1 MLRPQTESFQRRR
14 EGRLCHAPSDSYQTV
29 SEHNPR
35 IGVCSW
41 SLGPRNPRQLAES
54 VHATGIR
61 AVQLALVPVVTDP
74 PVWGSAVEDLEGA
87 GIRVVSGMFAMAG
100 EDYSTLESIRCS
112 GGVRPDASWPEN
124 LRLAEAVA
132 RAAGDAGI
140 DMVTLHAGFLDERKD
155 DPTRRAMLERLRTL
169 ADVFGAR
176 DVDIAFETG
185 QESAVTLLEVL
196 DELDRPAVGVNF
208 DPANMILYGMGD
220 PVEAIERLLPWV
232 VQIHVKDAVGTERPG
247 TWGREVPAGHG
258 AVDWAALFDAAVRI
272 EPPVRFIIERE
283 SGNERRDD
291 IAAARSL
298 IETRLAATG
307 CVP

>member
-1 MLRPQTESFQRRR
+1 M
-14 EGRLCHAPSDSYQTV
+14 
-29 SEHNPR
+29 
-35 IGVCSW
+35 
-41 SLGPRNPRQLAES
+41 ES
-54 VHATGIR
+54 VQASGIG
-61 AVQLALVPVVTDP
+61 AVQLALVPVATDP
-74 PVWGSAVEDLEGA
+74 AVWGSAVEVLANA
-87 GIRVVSGMFAMAG
+87 GIRVVSGMLAMAG
-100 EDYSTLESIRCS
+100 EDYSTLESIRRS

-132 RAAGDAGI
+132 GAACDAGI

-155 DPTRRAMLERLRTL
+155 DPTRLVMLDRLRTL
-169 ADVFGAR
+169 ADVFAAR

-185 QESAVTLLEVL
+185 QESAATLLEVL

-208 DPANMILYGMGD
+208 DPANMILYGVGD
-220 PVEAIERLLPWV
+220 PVEAIECLLPRV
-232 VQIHVKDAVGTERPG
+232 AQVHVKDAIGTERPG

-258 AVDWAALFDAAVRI
+258 AVDWAALFNAAVRI
-272 EPPVRFIIERE
+272 EPPVNFIIERE
-283 SGNERRDD
+283 CGDERMDD